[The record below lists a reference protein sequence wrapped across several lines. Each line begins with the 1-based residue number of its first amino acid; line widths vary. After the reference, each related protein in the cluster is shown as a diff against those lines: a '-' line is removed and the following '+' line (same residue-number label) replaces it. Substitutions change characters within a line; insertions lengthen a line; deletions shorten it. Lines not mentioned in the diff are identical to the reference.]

1 MIKGLYT
8 SASGM
13 IPGTKKQ
20 EITANNI
27 ANAGTAGFK
36 RDRLFTKELSKAQK
50 NLAPKR
56 TDWQQPMIDKVY
68 TDFTIG
74 MFDKTDN
81 PLDMAIDGDGFFTL
95 QTEDGT
101 QLLTRAGS
109 FQVDQSGYLA
119 FPGGALVVGEGGPI
133 EVGSGEVNV
142 SEDGE
147 VRSNGALV
155 GRIVPSTVLDLTL
168 LEKIGGS
175 SYVLPDNAELIQV
188 PKSNIRQGYL
198 ETSNVDI
205 VHEMVEMIISFRSF
219 EANSKALQSQDQS
232 LGHLFAKVG
241 GNN

>member
-1 MIKGLYT
+1 VIKGLYT

-36 RDRLFTKELSKAQK
+36 RDRLFTKELSRAQMK
-50 NLAPKR
+50 LAPKR
-56 TDWQQPMIDKVY
+56 TDWQQPMVDKVY
-68 TDFTIG
+68 TDYTIG

-81 PLDMAIDGDGFFTL
+81 PLDLAIDGDGFFTL
-95 QTEDGT
+95 LTENGT

-133 EVGSGEVNV
+133 EVGSGKVSV

-147 VRSNGALV
+147 VRTNGALV
-155 GRIVPSTVLDLTL
+155 GRIVPSTVPDLMV

-175 SYVLPDNAELIQV
+175 SYVLPENTELIPV
-188 PKSNIRQGYL
+188 PRSSIRQGYL

-205 VHEMVEMIISFRSF
+205 VHEMVEMIISFRNF
-219 EANSKALQSQDQS
+219 EANSKALQSQDQTLS
-232 LGHLFAKVG
+232 HLFSKVG